1 MLDSLF
7 EHPTKEGYYVATHVG
22 IRSSHPS
29 ILCFCELLAFVALPS
44 QNQSLTPAELALVA
58 DGDLFRAKERII
70 LKVRELLTELQS
82 GLQEDLSRSALLL
95 PPEFDPAKKQFVKGE
110 RLEQCP
116 YQYLDYPKHFLGDD
130 KFTFRSLCWWGHH
143 LVFAMIVDGG
153 QVKQCKKNFFDRFHQ
168 LAGQGLELS
177 LAPTLWEW
185 KRGEG
190 YTLPITHDRKAQL
203 AAVLSG
209 RAWFKIARFVPLDSP
224 ALREGRLP
232 EVGRETFR
240 SLFPL
245 LTP

>member
-1 MLDSLF
+1 MSLPLH
-7 EHPTKEGYYVATHVG
+7 E
-22 IRSSHPS
+22 R
-29 ILCFCELLAFVALPS
+29 
-44 QNQSLTPAELALVA
+44 SLTPTELALVA
-58 DGDLFRAKERII
+58 DGELFRSKERTI
-70 LKVRELLTELQS
+70 LKVQALLATLQAS
-82 GLQEDLSRSALLL
+82 LREDLGKATLLV
-95 PPEFDPAKKQFVKGE
+95 PSGFDPAKAQSVKGE

-143 LVFAMIVDGG
+143 LVFAMIVEGG
-153 QVKQCKKNFFDRFHQ
+153 QVKQCKKNFFDRFHRF
-168 LAGQGLELS
+168 AGQDLELS

-224 ALREGRLP
+224 ALREGCLP
-232 EVGRETFR
+232 ELGRDTFR
-240 SLFPL
+240 SLLPL
-245 LTP
+245 LSL

>member
-1 MLDSLF
+1 MINMSSMASPGSDSLLTSD
-7 EHPTKEGYYVATHVG
+7 ELRLVG
-22 IRSSHPS
+22 DR
-29 ILCFCELLAFVALPS
+29 
-44 QNQSLTPAELALVA
+44 
-58 DGDLFRAKERII
+58 DLFRSKERTI
-70 LKVRELLTELQS
+70 LKVQALLAALQA
-82 GLQEDLSRSALLL
+82 GLQEDLARTTLLL
-95 PPEFDPAKKQFVKGE
+95 PPGFDPAKSQSVKGE

-116 YQYLDYPKHFLGDD
+116 YQYLDYPKHFHGDD

-143 LVFAMIVDGG
+143 LVFAMIVEGG

-224 ALREGRLP
+224 ALRESRLS
-232 EVGRETFR
+232 EIGRETFR
-240 SLFPL
+240 SLLPL
-245 LTP
+245 LSP